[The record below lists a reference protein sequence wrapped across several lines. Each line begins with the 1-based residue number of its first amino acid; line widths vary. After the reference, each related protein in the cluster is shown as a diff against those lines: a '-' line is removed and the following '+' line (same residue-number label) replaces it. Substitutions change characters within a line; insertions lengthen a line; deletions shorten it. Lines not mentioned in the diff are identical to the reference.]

1 MLVLFLSR
9 SWAHGSSF
17 CQSRAETPRGAAAV
31 PTDLYPVEGLGT
43 GGIEGTVEGGWP
55 GTNWSLCR
63 VSLHPLPWF
72 Q

>member
-43 GGIEGTVEGGWP
+43 GGIEGTEKGG
-55 GTNWSLCR
+55 
-63 VSLHPLPWF
+63 
-72 Q
+72 